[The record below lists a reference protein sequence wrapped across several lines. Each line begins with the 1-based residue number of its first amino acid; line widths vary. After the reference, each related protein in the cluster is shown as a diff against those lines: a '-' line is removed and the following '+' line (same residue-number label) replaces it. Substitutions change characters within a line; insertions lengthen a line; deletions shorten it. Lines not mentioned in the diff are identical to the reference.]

1 MWGYGGH
8 GGWMIG
14 GQGSEWSWP
23 FFAFGGV
30 THLLFWGIVIYMVV
44 ALVRG
49 RGGRRQERDPAL
61 DLLGKRYV
69 SGEISQED
77 YLRMKKDLTAK

>member
-14 GQGSEWSWP
+14 GQGGDWSWP
-23 FFAFGGV
+23 FFAFSGV
-30 THLLFWGIVIYMVV
+30 AHLLFWGLVIYAVV
-44 ALVRG
+44 ALVRS
-49 RGGRRQERDPAL
+49 RTGRRREDDPAL

-69 SGEISQED
+69 AGEISQED
-77 YLRMKKDLTAK
+77 YRRMKKDLSA